1 MGLFTVCTLC
11 LVFFSF
17 SLTFL
22 LTLLVLGQVFADVIS
37 ASIRPMFMLL
47 FIMGIGLIVF
57 SSAIYYAERGTYN
70 EDERVYEIEG
80 EDR

>member
-1 MGLFTVCTLC
+1 
-11 LVFFSF
+11 
-17 SLTFL
+17 
-22 LTLLVLGQVFADVIS
+22 
-37 ASIRPMFMLL
+37 MFMLL